1 MNDNKHYLENELS
14 FLVKTNQEIFEFL
27 QHSTLDGL
35 WYWDLEKPEIE
46 WMNDSFWNLLGH
58 DPKTKEHLVSEWQDL
73 IHPEDLVTSTEN
85 FNAHCKDPSHPYDQ
99 IVRYKHKN
107 GSTVWVR
114 CRGMILRNDEGTP
127 IRMIGAHND
136 LTGLMLTQQRLKQ
149 QTESLKREISRRQE
163 SDLANQAKDQFLAK
177 MSHELRTPLNAII
190 GFSEAMLLGLCGEQ
204 SDKQTEYIE
213 NIKNSGTHL
222 LALVNDVL
230 DLAKIEA
237 SEEELYE
244 DPIDIPS
251 VMNSC
256 LHCIE
261 SLADQ
266 KDVTLSVD
274 ILNEIPELYG
284 DERRISQIFTNL
296 LSNAIKFSPEGESVS
311 FSAHHSDE
319 GSIVV
324 VVHDN
329 GPGIAAN
336 NIKQLTKPF
345 HQIGGDI
352 HSTPLEGTGLGLS
365 ICNSLTEL
373 HGGTLTIESQ
383 LGKGTSVTVCFPPER
398 SISAIPILPHYE
410 EHPIVTAG

>member
-1 MNDNKHYLENELS
+1 MNDNEHYLEKELS
-14 FLVKTNQEIFEFL
+14 FLVKTNQDIFDFL

-58 DPKTKEHLVSEWQDL
+58 DPKTKEHLVSEWQEL
-73 IHPEDLVTSTEN
+73 IHPEDLATSMKNYEE
-85 FNAHCKDPSHPYDQ
+85 HCKNPDQPYDQ

-114 CRGMILRNDEGTP
+114 CRGMIIRNDEGAP

-136 LTGLMLTQQRLKQ
+136 LTGLMLTQQRLEQ
-149 QTESLKREISRRQE
+149 QTESLKKEISRRRE
-163 SDLANQAKDQFLAK
+163 SDLANQAKDQFFAK

-190 GFSEAMLLGLCGEQ
+190 GFSEALLLGFCGEQ
-204 SDKQTEYIE
+204 NDKQAEYIDH
-213 NIKNSGTHL
+213 IRTSGIHL

-237 SEEELYE
+237 SEEKLYE
-244 DPIDIPS
+244 DPVDIPS
-251 VMNSC
+251 VMSNC

-266 KDVTLSVD
+266 KEVTLSVD
-274 ILNEIPELYG
+274 ILDEIPKLYG

-296 LSNAIKFSPEGESVS
+296 LSNAIKFSLEGESVS
-311 FSAHHSDE
+311 FSARHTDT

-324 VVHDN
+324 VVRDH
-329 GPGIAAN
+329 GPGIAPD

-345 HQIGGDI
+345 HQIRGDI

-365 ICNSLTEL
+365 ICSSLTEL

-383 LGKGTSVTVCFPPER
+383 LGQGTSVTVCFPPER
-398 SISAIPILPHYE
+398 SISAKPISPHHE
-410 EHPIVTAG
+410 EHPVVKAV